1 MQIIIINRLLC
12 VKNGLKIAKQKIG
25 EKLMKA
31 VLVDNFWNFD
41 PQREEQMFAK
51 EGIEFTVANVTDDA
65 DYIEKC
71 KDADAVLIGMRKT
84 PANVIEQLKNCKVM
98 VRYGIGYDVIDV
110 DACNKKGIAIC
121 NIPDYCIEEVAAH
134 TAALALD
141 CLRQVSYRNNLV
153 HEGKWIGEAHG
164 YSVKRLSGL
173 TYGLCGFGNIARKT
187 ADYIKGFGFN
197 MIGFDPYIGEEVFNE
212 NNVKKVTLEELC
224 QTADIIS
231 VHVPLNKD
239 TFHLLSKTQFDN
251 MKKGMIIVNTSRGGL
266 VCQEDLLDAVDAGI
280 VKAAGLDVLE
290 TEPLTNINERILSY
304 KNIIITPHFAFN
316 SEESFDDLRVKV
328 VESAINVLKGELP
341 YNVVNK
347 KELRK

>member
-1 MQIIIINRLLC
+1 
-12 VKNGLKIAKQKIG
+12 
-25 EKLMKA
+25 MKA

-41 PQREEQMFAK
+41 PEREKMMFAK
-51 EGIEFTVANVTDDA
+51 EDIDFFVANVSNDE

-84 PANVIEQLKNCKVM
+84 PAQVIEQLKSCKVM

-110 DACNKKGIAIC
+110 DACNKMEIAVC

-141 CLRQVSYRNNLV
+141 CLRQISYRNDMV
-153 HEGKWIGEAHG
+153 HDGKWIGEAHG

-187 ADYIKGFGFN
+187 AEYMRGFGFKL
-197 MIGFDPYIGEEVFNE
+197 IGYDPYIAEKVFKE
-212 NNVKKVTLEELC
+212 NNVQKVTLEELC

-239 TFHLLSKTQFDN
+239 TFHLISKPRFDI
-251 MKKGMIIVNTSRGGL
+251 MKKGMVIINTSRGGL
-266 VCQEDLLDAVDAGI
+266 VCQEDLLNAVDEGI

-290 TEPLTNINERILSY
+290 TEPLTNLNERILKY
-304 KNIIITPHFAFN
+304 KNIVLTPHFAFN
-316 SEESFDDLRVKV
+316 SQESFDELRKKV
-328 VESAINVLKGELP
+328 VESAISVLKGQMP

-347 KELRK
+347 KDLIK